1 MTRKELIEQ
10 LAQRNN
16 LSFRA
21 SERLVLSIFE
31 EWAQALERGERI
43 EFRGFG
49 VFSVKSYQPYK
60 ARNPKNGTS
69 VYVGKRNRVRFKAST
84 QLHEQINNTLL

>member
-10 LAQRNN
+10 LARRNN

-21 SERLVLSIFE
+21 SERLVQAIFE
-31 EWAQALERGERI
+31 EWTQALERGERI

-49 VFSVKSYQPYK
+49 VFSVKSYKPYK
-60 ARNPKNGTS
+60 ARNPKSGES
-69 VYVGKRNRVRFKAST
+69 VQVGARNRVRFKASN
-84 QLHEQINNTLL
+84 LLNEQINNTLL